1 MTLRHY
7 ENFFVLGPLTP
18 IRLIPHLAAL
28 YAFCRYSDDL
38 ADEIGDRS
46 EAARR
51 LSEWEEELRR
61 SLDGEA
67 SHPIT
72 RALAKTVTQFQLPA
86 EPLYDL
92 LSAFRQDLSVT
103 QFPTFEYLRNYT
115 RRSADPVGRL
125 ILRLYGY
132 NQPELDAL
140 SDSICTG
147 LQLANFCQ
155 DICEDSH
162 RGRIYIP
169 LDECIQ
175 FDVDPDE
182 ILNLNPSANL
192 EKLLRFQIV
201 RAYKFL
207 QAGDLLPE
215 KVDGNLRISVRL
227 FIAGGMRLLANVQ
240 KDPLAALRGRVR
252 LNAWQ
257 KLASLRSA
265 LKQGKAGI
273 PVLSGRNR

>member
-1 MTLRHY
+1 LTLRHY

-18 IRLIPHLAAL
+18 VRLIPHLSAL

-38 ADEIGDRS
+38 ADEIGDRD
-46 EAARR
+46 EAAGR

-61 SLDGEA
+61 SLAGEA
-67 SHPIT
+67 MHPIT
-72 RALAKTVTQFQLPA
+72 RALAKSVAQFRLPA
-86 EPLYDL
+86 EPLFDL

-125 ILRLYGY
+125 VLRLYGY
-132 NQPELDAL
+132 DQPELDAL

-155 DICEDSH
+155 DIGDDSR

-169 LDECIQ
+169 LDECVQ

-182 ILNLNPSANL
+182 ILSLNPSVKL

-207 QAGDLLPE
+207 QAGASLPE

-227 FIAGGMRLLANVQ
+227 FLAGGMRLLANVQ
-240 KDPLAALRGRVR
+240 KDPLAVLRRRVR
-252 LNAWQ
+252 LNPWQ
-257 KLASLRSA
+257 KLATLRVA
-265 LKQGKAGI
+265 LRQGKTGDL
-273 PVLSGRNR
+273 VMSSRNG